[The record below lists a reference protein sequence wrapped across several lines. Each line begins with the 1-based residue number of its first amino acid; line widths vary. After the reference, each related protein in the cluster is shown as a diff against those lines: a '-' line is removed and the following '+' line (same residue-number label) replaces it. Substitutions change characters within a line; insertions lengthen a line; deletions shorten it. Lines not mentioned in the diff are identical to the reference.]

1 MLVFKE
7 GDNIGVSKMLTFYRK
22 EPFFLQA
29 EYADPLAV
37 PCDNHVIGE
46 GVKLPVKCL
55 GMMCIQPNRSSF
67 YSLCNVL

>member
-29 EYADPLAV
+29 EYADRLAV

-46 GVKLPVKCL
+46 EVKLPVKCL
-55 GMMCIQPNRSSF
+55 GM
-67 YSLCNVL
+67 L

>member
-1 MLVFKE
+1 MLCYAREQQLPSSDMLVFKE

-46 GVKLPVKCL
+46 GVKLPV
-55 GMMCIQPNRSSF
+55 
-67 YSLCNVL
+67 NVLV